1 MFLSLDDRHEARPFC
16 QINVRAMA
24 TNHRIRYLNWAS
36 SNLLLRL
43 GCVRLGSEISG
54 GGAGLGEEARE
65 DRMDKG
71 SEQDL
76 STRCLRKSH
85 PEDEDEL
92 EGVVE
97 CCDRSIQFSRTLNR
111 GPAYGTNRR
120 H

>member
-1 MFLSLDDRHEARPFC
+1 MIDMRPAIC
-16 QINVRAMA
+16 EINVRVMA
-24 TNHRIRYLNWAS
+24 QITKSGTLVGAS

-54 GGAGLGEEARE
+54 GGTGLGEEARE
-65 DRMDKG
+65 DGMDKG
-71 SEQDL
+71 SEEDL

-111 GPAYGTNRR
+111 GASIRNQ
-120 H
+120 

>member
-1 MFLSLDDRHEARPFC
+1 MTDMRPAIC
-16 QINVRAMA
+16 EINVRAMA
-24 TNHRIRYLNWAS
+24 QITKSGTLAGAS

-71 SEQDL
+71 SEEDL